1 MKIYV
6 DLVLILNFLI
16 DLLLLMSVKII
27 LRRRTTVFRLILSSF
42 IGSLTILLLFLNLN
56 TLIFKLIISIIM
68 LIVGFEFRDIRFF
81 IKNFICFYLISII
94 LGGFMYY
101 LNLEF
106 SYKNIGLIFI
116 NKGLS
121 INFIF
126 ILLISPIIIFIY
138 IKQNLNLKNNYN
150 NYYKLKVYFEDDK
163 VKEYIG
169 YLDTGNKLKDPYKNR
184 PIILINDFKNDYKKI
199 LVPCKTVNSFDLLEC
214 FKVKKI
220 FINNKYIKNVLIG
233 ISKNKIDI
241 DGVDC
246 ILNPLIIK
254 ENI

>member
-42 IGSLTILLLFLNLN
+42 IGSLTILLLFFNLN

-68 LIVGFEFRDIRFF
+68 LIVGFEFKDIRFF

-94 LGGFMYY
+94 LGGFIYY

-199 LVPCKTVNSFDLLEC
+199 LVPCKTVNACDLLEC